1 MNLRDY
7 IRALD
12 KDQQGVALQRYA
24 SRIPTTVGYLKTHV
38 VCARKP
44 ASLRFMRSLANAS
57 EGDVSLTEVL
67 IHYGVSR
74 EELEVA

>member
-1 MNLRDY
+1 MQLRE
-7 IRALD
+7 
-12 KDQQGVALQRYA
+12 
-24 SRIPTTVGYLKTHV
+24 YLKSMDETGLEAFAQRAGTSAKYLRKHV
-38 VCARKP
+38 IGGSRG
-44 ASLRFMRSLANAS
+44 ASLKFMRSLANAS